1 MEAGEEMVPEQAEG
15 WDVLEDGEQLEVEGC
30 VVQEQEAVNVEV
42 VAEVLDRC
50 WSSRQSSRGLH
61 GGSQG
66 LQPQLTNSG
75 CQSGSV
81 GSRTGAVEACTDR
94 REGGDVGDVVG
105 LGQGAHAE

>member
-30 VVQEQEAVNVEV
+30 VVQEQEAVNVE

-81 GSRTGAVEACTDR
+81 GSRTGAVEACTGR
-94 REGGDVGDVVG
+94 REGGDVVG
-105 LGQGAHAE
+105 MG